1 MVAVH
6 SVMSESE
13 GKAVM
18 PGVGFIMMS
27 MSSFW
32 SLAVVSA
39 CAQKVS
45 RGQGVEGLIK
55 MIWKG
60 LAYR

>member
-39 CAQKVS
+39 CAQKY
-45 RGQGVEGLIK
+45 REGK
-55 MIWKG
+55 
-60 LAYR
+60 A